1 MATAY
6 HARRPSHGAAV
17 DDTPTRP
24 SSAAA
29 SFSSNLTSLKPP
41 RTAAAHQQH
50 GTKPSLSGLTSRAG
64 AGLAAVDLNRL
75 DARGTAPRPN
85 SRNSALKASDLDGLA
100 DGADPNYIE
109 ADNTE
114 LARRR
119 AEASFQREMQD
130 LRNAAIS
137 PSSASDISLGPKQQT
152 NNNSRES
159 DTHLRRQFDDET
171 ASSHSR
177 TSASSYESFR
187 IGLAAAPQL
196 AATGESNSRRYQ
208 DHHDD
213 EDDDDL
219 TYVTLARTDM
229 TSPAKT
235 ATPARPSPVAATAPA
250 PAPTL
255 RANTSTA
262 APATNLFAS
271 PRPFVTAASAGATLS
286 AARVPS
292 YPQASSPRP
301 APAQTNE
308 NQPPPFSSYANRPS
322 PVVKSF
328 PTAAAPSQPPRASP
342 FSTVN
347 PALSSFRTAGPP
359 PPLAGTP
366 QSAMPHRPS
375 PLGRNSPILA
385 ASPTATSTPTGGS
398 RSYISR
404 GGGAPMS
411 AAAAAGD
418 RTTMTALPDRTGITD
433 FLRSPERER
442 QIYER
447 ERQRSATAAEERGR
461 SSPAQPLGA
470 STKTA
475 ESNLAAQALASLTS
489 KLAALE
495 RDNANSAARVAELEA
510 RLAATTAER
519 ERGRGQSQS
528 DDRQLEEEARRV
540 RREVEI
546 LLGDERARREDLE
559 RVVASLRAQ
568 NAHLDATLSA
578 QKQTLD
584 ALRVSRTAA
593 PATAAARNPQPEP
606 YALRSEVQDLK
617 HALAALGYEV
627 DGVRTVVE
635 ELLREK
641 EERDAGKKWEAEE
654 AERRADLQAQAQ
666 AQAQARQPFASD
678 DSIGA
683 TPPLDRHDAQVEDS
697 VRSWVSQEEVEMLKR
712 EQREEAE
719 RQRRGMATTTVK
731 PTAPRAHVKHD
742 SSIRSS
748 QDPTYVPSATAS
760 SAELSEASYVSVTS
774 ATTDS
779 FSSFSSAAVDEP
791 DFARA
796 ERIFASAPADT
807 HRARRRSSSRQQQ
820 QQRRSSGEHAPGS
833 KRRVDRVVLVEEPSV
848 NLCTN
853 CHGRKE
859 TLKHTSSRPRPSS
872 GSKVAAAPRA
882 RDDGAEAD
890 EEDLAPV
897 DEARERRKREHKA
910 EKVRREQERVERG
923 ARKERERK
931 VREREEHR
939 RTLEDVLDRLEEEFS
954 VQKKIYLELTAEYQ
968 SMSSRA
974 QTAKRRA
981 LATHLKKSIDVLED
995 KARDVKRYAD
1005 ALEDMYEAVHDKT
1018 CPQRKLHG
1026 FV

>member
-6 HARRPSHGAAV
+6 HARQPSHGAAV

-41 RTAAAHQQH
+41 RTAAH

-64 AGLAAVDLNRL
+64 AGLAAVDSNRL

-100 DGADPNYIE
+100 DGADPHYIE

-137 PSSASDISLGPKQQT
+137 PSSASDISLGPKQKNN

-208 DHHDD
+208 NHHDD
-213 EDDDDL
+213 GDDDDDL

-235 ATPARPSPVAATAPA
+235 ATPARPSPVPATA

-255 RANTSTA
+255 RANTATA
-262 APATNLFAS
+262 APATTLFAS
-271 PRPFVTAASAGATLS
+271 PRPFVTTASAGATLP
-286 AARVPS
+286 AARVGS
-292 YPQASSPRP
+292 NRSFPQASSPRP

-308 NQPPPFSSYANRPS
+308 NQPPPHSSSYANRPS
-322 PVVKSF
+322 PAVKSF
-328 PTAAAPSQPPRASP
+328 PAAAAPSQPLRASP

-404 GGGAPMS
+404 GGAPMS
-411 AAAAAGD
+411 AAGAGD

-519 ERGRGQSQS
+519 AMERGRGQS

-584 ALRVSRTAA
+584 ALRVSRTSA
-593 PATAAARNPQPEP
+593 PAPAAARNPQPEP

-666 AQAQARQPFASD
+666 TQARQPFASD
-678 DSIGA
+678 DSIGT
-683 TPPLDRHDAQVEDS
+683 TPPHDHHDAQVEDS
-697 VRSWVSQEEVEMLKR
+697 VRSWISQEEVEMLKR

-719 RQRRGMATTTVK
+719 RQRRGIATTTIK

-742 SSIRSS
+742 FSIRSS

-760 SAELSEASYVSVTS
+760 SAEPSEASYVSVTS

-779 FSSFSSAAVDEP
+779 FSSSSSAAVDEP

-796 ERIFASAPADT
+796 ERIFASAPPAA

-820 QQRRSSGEHAPGS
+820 PRRASSEHAPGS
-833 KRRVDRVVLVEEPSV
+833 KRRVDRVVLVGEPSA

-859 TLKHTSSRPRPSS
+859 TLKRTSRPSSGS

-910 EKVRREQERVERG
+910 EKVRREQERVERE

-1026 FV
+1026 IV

>member
-6 HARRPSHGAAV
+6 HARQPSHGAAV

-41 RTAAAHQQH
+41 RTAAH

-100 DGADPNYIE
+100 DGADPHYIE

-137 PSSASDISLGPKQQT
+137 PSSASDISLGPKQKNNN

-177 TSASSYESFR
+177 TSVSSYESFR

-196 AATGESNSRRYQ
+196 AAAGESNSRRYQ
-208 DHHDD
+208 DHHGDD
-213 EDDDDL
+213 DDDDL

-235 ATPARPSPVAATAPA
+235 ATPVRPSPVAATAAPAPA

-255 RANTSTA
+255 RANTATA

-286 AARVPS
+286 AARVGSNPS

-308 NQPPPFSSYANRPS
+308 NQPPPHSSYTSRSS

-328 PTAAAPSQPPRASP
+328 PAAAAAPLSSQQQPLRASP

-404 GGGAPMS
+404 GGAPMTTT
-411 AAAAAGD
+411 AAGD
-418 RTTMTALPDRTGITD
+418 RTTMTALPDRTGITE
-433 FLRSPERER
+433 FLRSPVRER

-475 ESNLAAQALASLTS
+475 ECTS
-489 KLAALE
+489 FLP
-495 RDNANSAARVAELEA
+495 
-510 RLAATTAER
+510 
-519 ERGRGQSQS
+519 G
-528 DDRQLEEEARRV
+528 
-540 RREVEI
+540 
-546 LLGDERARREDLE
+546 
-559 RVVASLRAQ
+559 
-568 NAHLDATLSA
+568 LD
-578 QKQTLD
+578 
-584 ALRVSRTAA
+584 
-593 PATAAARNPQPEP
+593 
-606 YALRSEVQDLK
+606 
-617 HALAALGYEV
+617 
-627 DGVRTVVE
+627 
-635 ELLREK
+635 
-641 EERDAGKKWEAEE
+641 
-654 AERRADLQAQAQ
+654 
-666 AQAQARQPFASD
+666 QAR
-678 DSIGA
+678 G
-683 TPPLDRHDAQVEDS
+683 
-697 VRSWVSQEEVEMLKR
+697 
-712 EQREEAE
+712 
-719 RQRRGMATTTVK
+719 K
-731 PTAPRAHVKHD
+731 PSH
-742 SSIRSS
+742 
-748 QDPTYVPSATAS
+748 
-760 SAELSEASYVSVTS
+760 
-774 ATTDS
+774 
-779 FSSFSSAAVDEP
+779 
-791 DFARA
+791 
-796 ERIFASAPADT
+796 
-807 HRARRRSSSRQQQ
+807 
-820 QQRRSSGEHAPGS
+820 
-833 KRRVDRVVLVEEPSV
+833 
-848 NLCTN
+848 
-853 CHGRKE
+853 
-859 TLKHTSSRPRPSS
+859 
-872 GSKVAAAPRA
+872 
-882 RDDGAEAD
+882 
-890 EEDLAPV
+890 
-897 DEARERRKREHKA
+897 
-910 EKVRREQERVERG
+910 
-923 ARKERERK
+923 
-931 VREREEHR
+931 
-939 RTLEDVLDRLEEEFS
+939 
-954 VQKKIYLELTAEYQ
+954 
-968 SMSSRA
+968 
-974 QTAKRRA
+974 
-981 LATHLKKSIDVLED
+981 
-995 KARDVKRYAD
+995 
-1005 ALEDMYEAVHDKT
+1005 
-1018 CPQRKLHG
+1018 
-1026 FV
+1026 

>member
-6 HARRPSHGAAV
+6 HARQPSHGAAV

-41 RTAAAHQQH
+41 RTAAH

-100 DGADPNYIE
+100 DGADPHYIE

-137 PSSASDISLGPKQQT
+137 PSSASDISLGPKQK
-152 NNNSRES
+152 NNSRES

-196 AATGESNSRRYQ
+196 SATGESNSRRYQ

-213 EDDDDL
+213 DDDDL

-235 ATPARPSPVAATAPA
+235 ATPARPSPVVAAA

-255 RANTSTA
+255 RANTTTT

-271 PRPFVTAASAGATLS
+271 PRPFMTAASARSTLS
-286 AARVPS
+286 AARVGSNPS
-292 YPQASSPRP
+292 FPQASSPRP

-308 NQPPPFSSYANRPS
+308 NQPPPHSSYTSRSA

-328 PTAAAPSQPPRASP
+328 PAAAAAPLSSQQQPLRASP

-404 GGGAPMS
+404 GGAPMTTT
-411 AAAAAGD
+411 AAGD
-418 RTTMTALPDRTGITD
+418 RTTMTALPDRTGITE

-447 ERQRSATAAEERGR
+447 ERQRSAAAEERGR

-475 ESNLAAQALASLTS
+475 ECTS
-489 KLAALE
+489 FL
-495 RDNANSAARVAELEA
+495 
-510 RLAATTAER
+510 
-519 ERGRGQSQS
+519 
-528 DDRQLEEEARRV
+528 
-540 RREVEI
+540 
-546 LLGDERARREDLE
+546 
-559 RVVASLRAQ
+559 
-568 NAHLDATLSA
+568 
-578 QKQTLD
+578 
-584 ALRVSRTAA
+584 
-593 PATAAARNPQPEP
+593 
-606 YALRSEVQDLK
+606 
-617 HALAALGYEV
+617 
-627 DGVRTVVE
+627 
-635 ELLREK
+635 
-641 EERDAGKKWEAEE
+641 
-654 AERRADLQAQAQ
+654 
-666 AQAQARQPFASD
+666 
-678 DSIGA
+678 
-683 TPPLDRHDAQVEDS
+683 
-697 VRSWVSQEEVEMLKR
+697 
-712 EQREEAE
+712 
-719 RQRRGMATTTVK
+719 
-731 PTAPRAHVKHD
+731 
-742 SSIRSS
+742 
-748 QDPTYVPSATAS
+748 
-760 SAELSEASYVSVTS
+760 
-774 ATTDS
+774 
-779 FSSFSSAAVDEP
+779 
-791 DFARA
+791 
-796 ERIFASAPADT
+796 
-807 HRARRRSSSRQQQ
+807 
-820 QQRRSSGEHAPGS
+820 PG
-833 KRRVDRVVLVEEPSV
+833 L
-848 NLCTN
+848 
-853 CHGRKE
+853 
-859 TLKHTSSRPRPSS
+859 
-872 GSKVAAAPRA
+872 
-882 RDDGAEAD
+882 
-890 EEDLAPV
+890 
-897 DEARERRKREHKA
+897 DEARGKP
-910 EKVRREQERVERG
+910 
-923 ARKERERK
+923 
-931 VREREEHR
+931 
-939 RTLEDVLDRLEEEFS
+939 
-954 VQKKIYLELTAEYQ
+954 
-968 SMSSRA
+968 SR
-974 QTAKRRA
+974 
-981 LATHLKKSIDVLED
+981 
-995 KARDVKRYAD
+995 
-1005 ALEDMYEAVHDKT
+1005 
-1018 CPQRKLHG
+1018 
-1026 FV
+1026 